1 MAYSASAILSVIE
14 SIVTSCLKNLLS
26 IMAAVKQLK
35 VKKNSD
41 IIVKKQP
48 KNTDSCWSND
58 FNFGSTNARY
68 PQIKNSIY
76 ESAAIEIN

>member
-1 MAYSASAILSVIE
+1 M
-14 SIVTSCLKNLLS
+14 KN
-26 IMAAVKQLK
+26 M
-35 VKKNSD
+35 
-41 IIVKKQP
+41 P